1 MRLAAS
7 IRRRLRWIALATL
20 FLIVLY
26 PVSLGPT
33 SYLLF
38 RDATPRVPFAAIYH
52 TSYRPLW
59 AIAKVTGL
67 AGRLEE
73 YQDYGILL
81 AAQHDG
87 RDTPPLIIPPYPRD
101 DLPE

>member
-7 IRRRLRWIALATL
+7 VRRQLRWIALATL
-20 FLIVLY
+20 LLILLY

-52 TSYRPLW
+52 RFYRPLW
-59 AIAKVTGL
+59 AIGEV
-67 AGRLEE
+67 AGFADLLSD
-73 YQDYGILL
+73 YQDSCILL
-81 AAQHDG
+81 AAHHDG
-87 RDTPPLIIPPYPRD
+87 RDTPPLIIPPSLRD